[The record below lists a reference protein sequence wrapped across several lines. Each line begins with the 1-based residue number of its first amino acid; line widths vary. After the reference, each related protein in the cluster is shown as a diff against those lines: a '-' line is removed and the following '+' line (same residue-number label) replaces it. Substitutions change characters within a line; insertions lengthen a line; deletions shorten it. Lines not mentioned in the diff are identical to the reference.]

1 MRNTKELEN
10 MTVTNRGDNMTN
22 TNKITLA
29 EIKKRFT
36 EIWKKK
42 NELKAFIKQ
51 NNNIIEEKK
60 NEIELM
66 EGHRT
71 EIILEYIRQNPNRMS
86 EDRICFDVTITGPI
100 R

>member
-1 MRNTKELEN
+1 MK
-10 MTVTNRGDNMTN
+10 DN
-22 TNKITLA
+22 NKITLK
-29 EIKKRFT
+29 EIKERFT

-60 NEIELM
+60 IEIELM
-66 EGHRT
+66 ESHRT
-71 EIILEYIRQNPNRMS
+71 EIILEYIRQNPDRMS
-86 EDRICFDVTITGPI
+86 QDRICFDVTITGTI

>member
-1 MRNTKELEN
+1 MRNIDARAS
-10 MTVTNRGDNMTN
+10 MTATNLGGNMTN

-51 NNNIIEEKK
+51 NDNIIEEKK
-60 NEIELM
+60 TEIELM

-71 EIILEYIRQNPNRMS
+71 EIILEYIRQNPDRMS
-86 EDRICFDVTITGPI
+86 QDRICFDVTITGSI

>member
-1 MRNTKELEN
+1 MP
-10 MTVTNRGDNMTN
+10 N
-22 TNKITLA
+22 TNKITLL
-29 EIKKRFT
+29 EIKRRHT

-42 NELKAFIKQ
+42 NELKDFIKQ
-51 NNNIIEEKK
+51 NDNIIEEKK
-60 NEIELM
+60 TEIELM

-71 EIILEYIRQNPNRMS
+71 EIILEYIRQNPDRMS

>member
-1 MRNTKELEN
+1 MK
-10 MTVTNRGDNMTN
+10 D
-22 TNKITLA
+22 TNKITLL
-29 EIKKRFT
+29 EIKRRHT

-60 NEIELM
+60 IEIELM
-66 EGHRT
+66 ESHRT
-71 EIILEYIRQNPNRMS
+71 EIILEYIRQNPDRMS
-86 EDRICFDVTITGPI
+86 QDRICFDVTITGTI

>member
-1 MRNTKELEN
+1 
-10 MTVTNRGDNMTN
+10 MTATSRGDNMTN
-22 TNKITLA
+22 TNKITLL
-29 EIKKRFT
+29 EIKRRHT

-51 NNNIIEEKK
+51 NDNIIEEKK
-60 NEIELM
+60 TEIELM

-71 EIILEYIRQNPNRMS
+71 EIILEYIRQNPDRMS

>member
-1 MRNTKELEN
+1 MRNIDARAS
-10 MTVTNRGDNMTN
+10 MTATNLGGNMTN

-42 NELKAFIKQ
+42 NELNAFIKQ
-51 NNNIIEEKK
+51 NDNIIEEKK
-60 NEIELM
+60 TEIELM

-71 EIILEYIRQNPNRMS
+71 EIILEYIRQNPDRMS
-86 EDRICFDVTITGPI
+86 QDRICFDVTITGSI

>member
-1 MRNTKELEN
+1 
-10 MTVTNRGDNMTN
+10 MTATSLGDNMPN
-22 TNKITLA
+22 TNKITLL
-29 EIKKRFT
+29 EIKRRHT

-42 NELKAFIKQ
+42 NELKDFIKQ
-51 NNNIIEEKK
+51 NDNIIEEKK
-60 NEIELM
+60 TEIELM

-71 EIILEYIRQNPNRMS
+71 EIILEYIRQNPDRMS

>member
-1 MRNTKELEN
+1 MKNN
-10 MTVTNRGDNMTN
+10 
-22 TNKITLA
+22 NKITLV

-42 NELKAFIKQ
+42 NDLKAFIKH

-60 NEIELM
+60 IEIELM
-66 EGHRT
+66 ESHRT
-71 EIILEYIRQNPNRMS
+71 EIILEYIRQNPDRMS
-86 EDRICFDVTITGPI
+86 QDRICFDVTITGPI

>member
-1 MRNTKELEN
+1 MKKYLGNN
-10 MTVTNRGDNMTN
+10 MKNN
-22 TNKITLA
+22 NKITLV

-42 NELKAFIKQ
+42 NDLKAFIKH

-60 NEIELM
+60 IEIELM
-66 EGHRT
+66 ESHRT
-71 EIILEYIRQNPNRMS
+71 EIILEYIRQNPDRMS
-86 EDRICFDVTITGPI
+86 QDRICFDVTITGPI

>member
-1 MRNTKELEN
+1 MMKKYLGNN
-10 MTVTNRGDNMTN
+10 MKNN
-22 TNKITLA
+22 NKITLV

-42 NELKAFIKQ
+42 NDLKAFIKH

-60 NEIELM
+60 IEIELM
-66 EGHRT
+66 ESHRT
-71 EIILEYIRQNPNRMS
+71 EIILEYIRQNPDRMS
-86 EDRICFDVTITGPI
+86 QDRICFDVTITGPI

>member
-1 MRNTKELEN
+1 MK
-10 MTVTNRGDNMTN
+10 VTNQRDDMAN

-42 NELKAFIKQ
+42 NELKAFIKH

-60 NEIELM
+60 IEIELM
-66 EGHRT
+66 EGGRT

-86 EDRICFDVTITGPI
+86 QDRICFDVTITGPI

>member
-1 MRNTKELEN
+1 MAINL
-10 MTVTNRGDNMTN
+10 GGNMTN
-22 TNKITLA
+22 TNKITLL
-29 EIKKRFT
+29 EIKRRHT

-51 NNNIIEEKK
+51 NDNIIEEKK
-60 NEIELM
+60 TEIELM

-71 EIILEYIRQNPNRMS
+71 EIILEYIRQNPDRMS
-86 EDRICFDVTITGPI
+86 QDRICFDVTITGPI